1 MTKGVEHIKKCLRI
15 LEVLGF
21 CLFGW
26 CEDGGQ
32 LKLRNTTSSGIFS
45 ALKEFLENWLVL
57 SVSKKH
63 NSWEQPAN
71 DYILTSISVVEWSL
85 EEEIHFKST
94 RSWSSPRGN
103 CGLFQEAILARELI
117 QYAWSGRRL
126 LLLFLF
132 YMHQRWQLPI
142 PPLWSCTRKWNC
154 LHTMARRSLFSTG
167 VQISPHGNCQKTKW
181 NSLLLGKSANG
192 MSETKL
198 RFPPQQKSLCW
209 WTVPTSKQNYV
220 THCAWVA
227 RRNKG

>member
-1 MTKGVEHIKKCLRI
+1 MTLLSLYPRQHLLSFVLLILAILTGVRWNLIVVLICISLMTKGVEHIKKCLRI

-167 VQISPHGNCQKTKW
+167 VQISSHGNWRK
-181 NSLLLGKSANG
+181 
-192 MSETKL
+192 
-198 RFPPQQKSLCW
+198 FPIF
-209 WTVPTSKQNYV
+209 V
-220 THCAWVA
+220 TI
-227 RRNKG
+227 GI